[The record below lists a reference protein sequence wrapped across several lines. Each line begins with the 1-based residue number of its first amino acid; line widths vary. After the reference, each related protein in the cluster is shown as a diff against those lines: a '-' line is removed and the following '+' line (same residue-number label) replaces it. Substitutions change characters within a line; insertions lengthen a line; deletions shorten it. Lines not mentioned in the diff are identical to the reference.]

1 MNDTGNRVPHYG
13 SDDEIE
19 IIDTADGYN
28 RKYLYSAMQDDKRKH
43 HSGMTWDRKPAIVR
57 YIGRSNKLFT
67 KGKLYEAFFVE
78 YWEGVRNSLHVR
90 NNDGVITDF
99 NPLED
104 FEIVSDEDNVLN
116 DYEATVRCITHKHED
131 RISGLIFGK
140 EYKAIGCD
148 RDGLYLVKDESGCC
162 YFYSPL
168 DFEIVNDEHSI
179 LSKRSVFYNYYGRDV
194 K

>member
-1 MNDTGNRVPHYG
+1 MNNNGNRVPQYG

-19 IIDTADGYN
+19 IIDTADGYD
-28 RKYLYSAMQDDKRKH
+28 RKFLHSTMPDGKRKH
-43 HSGMTWDRKPAIVR
+43 TSGMAWDKKPAIVR
-57 YIGRSNKLFT
+57 YIRRSNKNFT
-67 KGKLYEAFFVE
+67 KGKQYEAFFIE

-104 FEIVSDEDNVLN
+104 FEIVSDEDHVLN
-116 DYEATVRCITHKHED
+116 NHEAIVRCITHKHED
-131 RISGLIFGK
+131 LISGLLFGK
-140 EYKAIGCD
+140 EYIAIGCD
-148 RDGLYLVKDESGCC
+148 KDGLYLVKNESGCC

-168 DFEIVNDEHSI
+168 DFEIVYDEHGI